1 MSTCA
6 ASEEGKRH
14 CDLSQAPGAPHPHRG
29 FCSALEQLTLPS
41 AWGVKKSHWPPFEEK
56 KRKNATVLKLT
67 THQIEVTVERS

>member
-41 AWGVKKSHWPPFEEK
+41 AWGVQKKPLAHSKKKKEK
-56 KRKNATVLKLT
+56 T
-67 THQIEVTVERS
+67 QRS